1 MCQLHPPSG
10 AVTFLMNAQTLDA
23 LAFRVVSKRA
33 AEALAAAHSAVLAGG
48 WCLHDT
54 WSDNAQDV
62 VAKKDGRLLARAFI
76 SAETLAPLEGRITA
90 TLMTPQLVYA
100 GTFRAS
106 FLVVTA
112 ADYLANDLSSVQR
125 QRWRPELAKSTLD
138 IGCAFCDCRKTTVS
152 VRVVSPKLDFSA
164 SRVTDAACKQAPRFG
179 RLKGQG
185 PSRAGEHHFVV
196 PEGCDQP
203 HGLH

>member
-1 MCQLHPPSG
+1 MVFATSWSG
-10 AVTFLMNAQTLDA
+10 
-23 LAFRVVSKRA
+23 
-33 AEALAAAHSAVLAGG
+33 H
-48 WCLHDT
+48 
-54 WSDNAQDV
+54 AQDV

-138 IGCAFCDCRKTTVS
+138 IGCASCRVKQQCQWGSYGQLEAWKTTLAHL
-152 VRVVSPKLDFSA
+152 KLS
-164 SRVTDAACKQAPRFG
+164 DATCMQAPRFR

-185 PSRAGEHHFVV
+185 PSRAGEHHPVV
-196 PEGCDQP
+196 PEGRDQP